1 MAFVVVILEHAE
13 KNLGSRMVKLKKRKQ
28 KKKKKKKAQEQNE
41 NEEKKTI
48 NQVNWP
54 LGGSFILSMKF
65 QNKIFLDGALV
76 GVGSVKPMLN
86 WWSQC

>member
-48 NQVNWP
+48 NQVN
-54 LGGSFILSMKF
+54 
-65 QNKIFLDGALV
+65 
-76 GVGSVKPMLN
+76 
-86 WWSQC
+86 